1 VAAVLESD
9 AVPRTTRSR
18 RTEMKRKTT
27 KTARTKTAKRKTTAA
42 RKPAARRKA
51 TAARKPAAKRTRA
64 ARVNPER
71 EARKKLGDARVDEIQ
86 AFVKESSTETTSIDA
101 VVKGVRERFPGI
113 PIGPIK
119 MTVAGLRQP
128 PR

>member
-1 VAAVLESD
+1 
-9 AVPRTTRSR
+9 
-18 RTEMKRKTT
+18 MKRKTT
-27 KTARTKTAKRKTTAA
+27 KAKTTKRKTAA
-42 RKPAARRKA
+42 TRKPAARRKGAA
-51 TAARKPAAKRTRA
+51 TRKAPATRARA

-86 AFVKESSTETTSIDA
+86 AFVKESSAETTSIDA
-101 VVKGVRERFPGI
+101 VVKGVRERFPGT

-119 MTVAGLRQP
+119 MTVSGMRH